1 MNLNISK
8 IIFYILKELK
18 TPLLVFFSGF
28 SFIMI
33 GLSLTPG
40 YNPNTEEVYYLS
52 FFESFYIITYTST
65 TIGYG
70 ELPYPFTIQQKM
82 YLALSIY
89 IIVFLWFYLLS
100 SFADIFKKS
109 KFKNI
114 IKEYKLNKMIYK
126 NKINIYD
133 VY

>member
-40 YNPNTEEVYYLS
+40 YNPNTEEVY
-52 FFESFYIITYTST
+52 
-65 TIGYG
+65 
-70 ELPYPFTIQQKM
+70 
-82 YLALSIY
+82 
-89 IIVFLWFYLLS
+89 
-100 SFADIFKKS
+100 
-109 KFKNI
+109 
-114 IKEYKLNKMIYK
+114 
-126 NKINIYD
+126 
-133 VY
+133 